1 MSKQIKPLLL
11 FALLVLLLHVMG
23 IIWLRK
29 PVDLSSVAD
38 TPVPLSVELIT
49 LPGKEGKKSAVTPP
63 PAPPQPKQK
72 PQPKQEPEPKPSP
85 KPAPKKTSAKEKLP
99 DVGEIERLI
108 KSRSVK
114 QVSQSVKYQPDRQ
127 SAQAVSAAM
136 VMPPGH
142 AMSRDNFPVSDLHN
156 PSPEYP
162 EMAIFLGYQGD
173 AIIRIKV
180 SAQGLSEGVEVLR
193 SSGHKILDESAAKAL
208 RHWRFTPTKHGNTPM
223 SDSVIITVS
232 YVLYR
237 KEN

>member
-1 MSKQIKPLLL
+1 MHKQTKPLLL
-11 FALLVLLLHVMG
+11 FALLVLLLHIMT
-23 IIWLRK
+23 IFWLRK
-29 PVDLSSVAD
+29 PADLADETD

-49 LPGKEGKKSAVTPP
+49 VPGKEGKKSAVMPTSI
-63 PAPPQPKQK
+63 PPQPK
-72 PQPKQEPEPKPSP
+72 PRPKQESEPKPSP
-85 KPAPKKTSAKEKLP
+85 KPAPKKAPVKEKLP

-114 QVSQSVKYQPDRQ
+114 QVAQRVQYQPDRQ
-127 SAQAVSAAM
+127 SAHAVSSAM
-136 VMPPGH
+136 VMPPPGH
-142 AMSRDNFPVSDLHN
+142 AMARDNFPVSDLHN

-162 EMAIFLGYQGD
+162 EMAVFLGYQGD
-173 AIIRIKV
+173 AVIRIKV
-180 SAQGLSEGVEVLR
+180 SAKGLSAGVEILR

-208 RHWRFTPTKHGNTPM
+208 RQWRFTPSKHGNTPM